1 MSHEITQKFAD
12 HKRNDTWN
20 GAIITI
26 TDNLGALVNLTG
38 YKARMIFKLNANSDA
53 VFGFT
58 TEDST
63 MIIPAGAS
71 GTIQILKK
79 LMNVPANEYYSDL
92 QLTNPIGDV
101 VSSEKRFSWLITPDF
116 S

>member
-1 MSHEITQKFAD
+1 MSNELTEKFAD

-26 TDNLGALVNLTG
+26 TDDLGALVNLTG
-38 YKARMIFKLNANSDA
+38 YKARMIFKLSANSDK
-53 VFGFT
+53 VFGFS
-58 TEDST
+58 TEDAT
-63 MIIPAGAS
+63 MIIPADAS
-71 GTIQILKK
+71 GTIQVLKR
-79 LMNVPANEYYSDL
+79 LMNVPANQYYSDL

-101 VSSEKRFSWLITPDF
+101 LTSNNYSWLITPDF